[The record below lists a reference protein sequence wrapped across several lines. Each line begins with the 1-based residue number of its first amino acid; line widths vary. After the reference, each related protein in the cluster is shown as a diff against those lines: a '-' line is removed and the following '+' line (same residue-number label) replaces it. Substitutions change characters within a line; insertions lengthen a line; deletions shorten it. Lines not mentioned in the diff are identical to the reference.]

1 MANIN
6 RKKNRRRVHFRIR
19 KKVEGTEVRPR
30 LAVHF
35 SNKNIYAQLIDDVSG
50 KTLASASTKD
60 KKAGIGSSSNWVQL
74 LRNVASLQVSIVWF
88 SIEEDLYIVKK

>member
-19 KKVEGTEVRPR
+19 KKVKGTEERPR

-35 SNKNIYAQLIDDVSG
+35 SNKNIYAQLIDDASG
-50 KTLASASTKD
+50 TTLVSASTKD
-60 KKAGIGSSSNWVQL
+60 KKAGLDSSANSAN
-74 LRNVASLQVSIVWF
+74 AA
-88 SIEEDLYIVKK
+88 